1 MNKRQVAERDSI
13 VAEFLAMIPGAVRAH
28 LRRYPHQIHLQ
39 EDMEQSSM
47 ERIVYMANRHLSGHP
62 IKKNMKGYARLCIRS
77 GIWEAVRT
85 NDVIQSP
92 RNCPAQQSLEK
103 DVSQFYGATS
113 DTATASGRLLDACCM
128 DDVDHS
134 ILKLLFDGRSH
145 SQICEALKITEKVF
159 KQRRRAISERVER
172 LR

>member
-1 MNKRQVAERDSI
+1 MNKKQIAERDRI

-47 ERIVYMANRHLSGHP
+47 ERIVYAANRHLSGHP
-62 IKKNMKGYARLCIRS
+62 IKKNMKGYMRLCIRS

-92 RNCPAQQSLEK
+92 RNCSAQQSLEK
-103 DVSQFYGATS
+103 DVAQFYGATS

-128 DDVDHS
+128 DDTDHA
-134 ILKLLFDGRSH
+134 ILKQLFDGRSIP
-145 SQICEALKITEKVF
+145 QICAALKITEKAF
-159 KQRRRAISERVER
+159 KARRDAINRRVAR